1 MHLTEAQI
9 SSFHED
15 GYLRLENVLDASDLQ
30 PVIDEYSE
38 IIDERAQKLYA
49 EGKVSS
55 LHEDE
60 SFTRRLLLLAK
71 EVPEVATNLDI
82 MQARG
87 EATFNFLKNPKIL
100 DVAESLCGSEIVC
113 NPIQHIRA
121 VLPHRATGGSPTH
134 FHQDIGVC
142 WPDTDPYFMLTV
154 WVPVVDATLEN
165 GCLAVLPGSHKYG
178 LRQHAYTPGLNVPE
192 EERPPIKS
200 EPLPVPAGG
209 LILFHNYTLH
219 HALPNES
226 DEVRW
231 SFDLRYHDAYMPS
244 GRPFYPTFLMRSKFR
259 PDALQTDYE
268 TWCQRWEFALMAGK
282 DAVRYRWQR

>member
-1 MHLTEAQI
+1 M
-9 SSFHED
+9 
-15 GYLRLENVLDASDLQ
+15 LDADDLQ

-38 IIDERAQKLYA
+38 IIEGRAQKLYA
-49 EGKVSS
+49 EGKISS

-60 SFTRRLLLLAK
+60 PFTRRLLLLSK
-71 EVPEVATNLDI
+71 EAPEVAGNLDI
-82 MQARG
+82 MQERG

-154 WVPVVDATLEN
+154 WVPIVDATLEN

-178 LRQHAYTPGLNVPE
+178 LRQHAYTPGLDIPP

-200 EPLPVPAGG
+200 KPLPVPAGG

-259 PDALQTDYE
+259 PDALQTDYK
-268 TWCQRWEFALMAGK
+268 TWCDRWEFALMAGK
-282 DAVRYRWQR
+282 DAVRYRWKR

>member
-1 MHLTEAQI
+1 
-9 SSFHED
+9 
-15 GYLRLENVLDASDLQ
+15 
-30 PVIDEYSE
+30 
-38 IIDERAQKLYA
+38 
-49 EGKVSS
+49 
-55 LHEDE
+55 
-60 SFTRRLLLLAK
+60 
-71 EVPEVATNLDI
+71 

-178 LRQHAYTPGLNVPE
+178 LRQHAYTPGLNVPD

-200 EPLPVPAGG
+200 KPLPVPAGG

-282 DAVRYRWQR
+282 DAVRYRWKR

>member
-1 MHLTEAQI
+1 M
-9 SSFHED
+9 
-15 GYLRLENVLDASDLQ
+15 
-30 PVIDEYSE
+30 
-38 IIDERAQKLYA
+38 
-49 EGKVSS
+49 SS

-121 VLPHRATGGSPTH
+121 VLPHRATGGHPTH

-154 WVPVVDATLEN
+154 WVPIVDATLEN

-200 EPLPVPAGG
+200 KPLPVPAGG

-226 DEVRW
+226 DEIRW

-244 GRPFYPTFLMRSKFR
+244 GRPFYPTFLMRSRFR
-259 PDALQTDYE
+259 PDALQTDYS
-268 TWCQRWEFALMAGK
+268 TWCERWEFALMAGK
-282 DAVRYRWQR
+282 DAVRYRWKR

>member
-1 MHLTEAQI
+1 MCWIT
-9 SSFHED
+9 D
-15 GYLRLENVLDASDLQ
+15 DLQ

-142 WPDTDPYFMLTV
+142 WPDTDQLLYADHV

-178 LRQHAYTPGLNVPE
+178 LRQHAYTPGLDIVPE
-192 EERPPIKS
+192 EERPPIQVS
-200 EPLPVPAGG
+200 SRCPSPQVGLSCSTTTRCITRSPTSRTRSVGALTCAITMPICHRAVPS
-209 LILFHNYTLH
+209 I
-219 HALPNES
+219 
-226 DEVRW
+226 R
-231 SFDLRYHDAYMPS
+231 
-244 GRPFYPTFLMRSKFR
+244 RS
-259 PDALQTDYE
+259 
-268 TWCQRWEFALMAGK
+268 
-282 DAVRYRWQR
+282 